1 MIKLLITAL
10 LVFLAALG
18 AGAFVPR
25 WLQFMLTMA
34 LANGLVSLG
43 IVFLMR
49 GGVVAFGQV

>member
-10 LVFLAALG
+10 LVFVAALG

-34 LANGLVSLG
+34 LANGLVS
-43 IVFLMR
+43 
-49 GGVVAFGQV
+49 